1 MGKFLGENFD
11 DFVRDQIN
19 TRQKKLGITEYDNE
33 LITYT
38 TSKDSWIRLASG
50 VDVSQEK
57 LAELDISPLGKFP
70 KGNSLAESY
79 VLFGGANNVAESSKP
94 KGGLI
99 DTYTDSILAN
109 ASYGFDS
116 TAEYGLTPLPGV
128 TSFNIKP
135 KNDGSITE
143 GEIKIKCYNIQQF
156 NHIESLYLRLGYTL
170 LLEWGHTI
178 YFNNDGSLTTQITDD
193 TDGVLRTFLGVPIK
207 ELIDERKALTEEGN
221 FTGPRTETYTPII
234 PTPDPQTTILNL
246 IKNARKTSCGN
257 YDAMIGRVKNFEWT
271 VTPTGEY
278 EISVSVLS
286 PGSIVESLSIST
298 ALPSKDPGQG
308 VSSKPIVDPI
318 ESTSIGKI
326 LSSFKTVLSDD
337 YNAIERLVGG
347 GKPESALG
355 ELEDIIVT
363 AKNEGKVCSYYYT
376 TKALTNSNIVDLT
389 GLEVTPLT
397 SPLDQSTIPKREI
410 IRLDPKDLEPQEEN
424 GSSNSLFYI
433 KFGALLRIIQNF
445 LLLYN
450 TSADNAPII
459 AIDYD
464 YASNK
469 CFIPSPNIFSSDPRV
484 CLIPSR
490 FSGTFIKKDS
500 RGRALIP
507 KDIDF
512 KTLNEVTLTDFQNEE
527 DYSYNFMHIFL
538 SIDNLYSIIKNNI
551 NSSGELALIDFLTA
565 VCTGVNT
572 SLSNTTEFAPFLD
585 TDTNILH
592 ITNKRNSDPII
603 ENTAPPSKFQIG
615 FLHNN
620 GSQGL
625 MGIENGSFVTDVS
638 IQSTIPPNFATQ
650 ISIGAQANKALT
662 EPNAFSKWNIGYT
675 DRIFLDKQLPK
686 SPTVADETAEVDL
699 TAQFEKT
706 SNNTKEAGYLNSKF
720 QFNEDLFKL
729 STDINQFFKI
739 ETTKA
744 IEKNEEF
751 TAPIMIPISL
761 SLTLDGMSGMKIF
774 NKYTIT
780 EDFLP
785 QSYKENI
792 EFLIKG
798 INHTIDGNG
807 WVTNLEGQFMPK
819 AKKNNS

>member
-57 LAELDISPLGKFP
+57 LAELEISPLGKFP

-79 VLFGGANNVAESSKP
+79 VLFGGANNVAKSSKP

-207 ELIDERKALTEEGN
+207 ELIDEREAITEEEN
-221 FTGPRTETYTPII
+221 FIGPRTETYTPTTR
-234 PTPDPQTTILNL
+234 TPDPQTTILNL
-246 IKNARKTSCGN
+246 IKNARKKSCGN

-278 EISVSVLS
+278 EISVSVIS
-286 PGSIVESLSIST
+286 PGSIAESLSIST

-326 LSSFKTVLSDD
+326 LSSFRTVLSDD
-337 YNAIERLVGG
+337 YTALGRLVD

-376 TKALTNSNIVDLT
+376 TKALTNDNIVELT
-389 GLEVTPLT
+389 GLEVTPFT

-410 IRLDPKDLEPQEEN
+410 VRLDPKDLEPQEED

-433 KFGALLRIIQNF
+433 KFGALLRIMQNF

-464 YASNK
+464 YVSNK

-490 FSGTFIKKDS
+490 FSGTFIEKDS
-500 RGRALIP
+500 SGRPLMP

-512 KTLNEVTLTDFQNEE
+512 KTLNEVTGKDFQNTE

-625 MGIENGSFVTDVS
+625 MGIENGSFVTNVS
-638 IQSTIPPNFATQ
+638 IQSTIPPDFATQ
-650 ISIGAQANKALT
+650 ISIGAQANNVET
-662 EPNAFSKWNIGYT
+662 EPNAFSKWNTGYT
-675 DRIFLDKQLPK
+675 DRVFLDKQPPK
-686 SPTVADETAEVDL
+686 PIKVKEEIAEINL
-699 TAQFEKT
+699 EEKFEKT
-706 SNNTKEAGYLNSKF
+706 SFNVQNAGYLNSKF
-720 QFNEDLFKL
+720 QYNEDLFKL

-739 ETTKA
+739 KTTEA

-761 SLTLDGMSGMKIF
+761 SLTLDGMSGMKIY

-785 QSYKENI
+785 QSYRDNI

-807 WVTNLEGQFMPK
+807 WITNLEGQFMPK